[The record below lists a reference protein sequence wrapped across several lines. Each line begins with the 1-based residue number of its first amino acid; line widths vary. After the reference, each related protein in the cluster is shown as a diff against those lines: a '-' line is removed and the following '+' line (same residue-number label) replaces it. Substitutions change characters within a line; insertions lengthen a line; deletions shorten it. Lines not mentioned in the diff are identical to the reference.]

1 MERECSNCYGE
12 GYEEVVECDLPASM
26 CCGGCVKEYMCEQCN
41 GTGYEE
47 YEDEETEGEI
57 DLGDNNN
64 D

>member
-26 CCGGCVKEYMCEQCN
+26 CCGGCTKLYECEQCN

-47 YEDEETEGEI
+47 YEDEETEGE
-57 DLGDNNN
+57 
-64 D
+64 